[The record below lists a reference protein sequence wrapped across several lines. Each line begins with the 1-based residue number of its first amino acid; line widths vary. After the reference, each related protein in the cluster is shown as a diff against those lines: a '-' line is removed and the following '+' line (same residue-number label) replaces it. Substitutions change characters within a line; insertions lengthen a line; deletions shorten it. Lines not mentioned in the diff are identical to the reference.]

1 MCCHRLYVYTVC
13 GHSVL
18 SSKPLIECRHASI
31 EPDGHQS
38 TDCEIIAHPYQSWKI
53 ETLCPPC
60 QQQRDSLMSRIEAVQ
75 TVKFDEW
82 RWKVSYGMPAHGK
95 DFWGRRADEREQREQ
110 QQEKEVKE
118 EKRKSKPFSL
128 KRKSTRKSNK
138 APRTPTTPREGEIRT

>member
-18 SSKPLIECRHASI
+18 SEKPLIECRHASI
-31 EPDGHQS
+31 EPDEYHS

-53 ETLCPPC
+53 ETLCQPC
-60 QQQRDSLMSRIEAVQ
+60 QLQRDALMSRIEATQ

-95 DFWGRRADEREQREQ
+95 DFWGRRADEREQREL
-110 QQEKEVKE
+110 ERERE
-118 EKRKSKPFSL
+118 EKRKSKAFHL
-128 KRKSTRKSNK
+128 KRRSTRNSVK
-138 APRTPTTPREGEIRT
+138 TPCTSGTQGKLS